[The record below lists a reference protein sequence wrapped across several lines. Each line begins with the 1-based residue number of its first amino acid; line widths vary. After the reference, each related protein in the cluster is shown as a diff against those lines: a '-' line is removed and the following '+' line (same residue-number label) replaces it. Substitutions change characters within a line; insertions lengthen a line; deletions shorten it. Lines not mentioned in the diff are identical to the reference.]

1 MLWSGLTKV
10 LDRLTRCAVSPPLSP
25 PPIGTCMHFSLWL
38 VTVIHISFIL
48 MIYFLFLQVSLLCIK
63 ISKSYNPTI
72 FRTPANRFGLR
83 IVTHLTDRYI
93 NDKKGSHS
101 RRWHSCSG
109 KVQIFFS
116 GYSNG
121 KALMQFACKSEI
133 EQSST
138 HSQFSLFFSAR
149 GGF

>member
-1 MLWSGLTKV
+1 
-10 LDRLTRCAVSPPLSP
+10 
-25 PPIGTCMHFSLWL
+25 
-38 VTVIHISFIL
+38 

-109 KVQIFFS
+109 KVQIFFPDIRTE
-116 GYSNG
+116 
-121 KALMQFACKSEI
+121 KPWC
-133 EQSST
+133 SSHANRKLSRAAHT
-138 HSQFSLFFSAR
+138 RNFLYFFPLEGVFKTNFLFFWLLSPYLELYFLIMFLALPWNVQIWSKFR
-149 GGF
+149 LNYCLL